1 MRDTAEPC
9 DGERLGAALDELLPS
24 EPHLP
29 YANFAPLAARPGS
42 ARQLHRRR
50 WLEPCDGP
58 AVLVARRDGRP
69 VAALRLEARPFES
82 EHFGVRMAR
91 VEPPIAMAD
100 DEVRA
105 PALRTAYGATI
116 ARLREAGFQHVAL
129 RASTRDRVAPWVIQE
144 LGGVHVDTQVS
155 WMAALTGAPH
165 DDPLP
170 PPLRLEVRNRAEL
183 GALDRAAWKR
193 LAEWSGLA
201 FDRGPL
207 VFDLRLPRERALRV
221 YQAWTERAMT
231 GEWADVVLMVW
242 DGDEIVA
249 FISML
254 ALEDVS
260 ELTGLRVFGRGL
272 GATLPEYRGL
282 FTAIQREMIALRPLG
297 ASYMENETQV
307 ATIGSINVYAK
318 LGFRYLRSTATFHL
332 WIDRCG

>member
-105 PALRTAYGATI
+105 PALRTAYLDAVHAHLRRVEET
-116 ARLREAGFQHVAL
+116 ARRYQFGYLLLDSSQ
-129 RASTRDRVAPWVIQE
+129 P
-144 LGGVHVDTQVS
+144 LG
-155 WMAALTGAPH
+155 
-165 DDPLP
+165 
-170 PPLRLEVRNRAEL
+170 PPLSHF
-183 GALDRAAWKR
+183 
-193 LAEWSGLA
+193 LARRS
-201 FDRGPL
+201 
-207 VFDLRLPRERALRV
+207 
-221 YQAWTERAMT
+221 
-231 GEWADVVLMVW
+231 
-242 DGDEIVA
+242 
-249 FISML
+249 
-254 ALEDVS
+254 
-260 ELTGLRVFGRGL
+260 
-272 GATLPEYRGL
+272 ATMSKG
-282 FTAIQREMIALRPLG
+282 
-297 ASYMENETQV
+297 
-307 ATIGSINVYAK
+307 K
-318 LGFRYLRSTATFHL
+318 
-332 WIDRCG
+332 